1 MKLNLLKKA
10 KKGFTLV
17 EILLVVGFIA
27 IATIGIYVVYQKVNE
42 GGQTNTEARNLDTI
56 RAGVKNLW
64 GVNRDYSTLTDAGV
78 IAARIPPSSMT
89 NNGTAATMQN
99 SFGGA
104 VTVAPVSRNGGSNNA
119 FTITYNNV
127 PAGVCTKL
135 VPTSGAQFDEVTVG
149 GTVVKAYGTNTL
161 NAATTATS
169 CGGLGANG
177 GTIIFTS
184 M

>member
-42 GGQTNTEARNLDTI
+42 GGQTNTEARNIDTI

-64 GVNRDYSTLTDAGV
+64 GVNRDYSTLTNAGV
-78 IAARIPPSSMT
+78 IAARIPPNSMT
-89 NNGTAATMQN
+89 NNGTATSMQN

-104 VTVAPVSRNGGSNNA
+104 VTIDPVARNGGNNNA

-149 GTVVKAYGTNTL
+149 GTVVKTYGSNNL
-161 NAATTATS
+161 DAGKTATQ
-169 CGGLGANG
+169 CGGFSSNG
-177 GTIIFTS
+177 GTIVFTS